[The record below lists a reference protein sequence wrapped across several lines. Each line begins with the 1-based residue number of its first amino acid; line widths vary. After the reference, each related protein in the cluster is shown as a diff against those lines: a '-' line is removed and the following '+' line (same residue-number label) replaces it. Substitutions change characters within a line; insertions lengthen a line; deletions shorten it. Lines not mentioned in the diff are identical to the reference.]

1 MFRGVPLQCVQVPGN
16 IRRAEHFCS
25 FLRQLVG
32 YMRERISVQAVEQE
46 SCTAFLA
53 ALQEQMSVDG
63 APPSHLPHP
72 VTVHGG
78 AGTSPRVLQCCASPF
93 VTPIVGCPLS
103 HDWLGYPHWDACVGE
118 SMRGDSL

>member
-1 MFRGVPLQCVQVPGN
+1 MCCLCWSHRNCHVPLANMGLHCAQVPGN

-25 FLRQLVG
+25 FLRQLVS

-63 APPSHLPHP
+63 AHMSDCSPKAPSWLSCMQ
-72 VTVHGG
+72 VTSWLCVAWLCFPSLLGKYT
-78 AGTSPRVLQCCASPF
+78 AVQRACA
-93 VTPIVGCPLS
+93 
-103 HDWLGYPHWDACVGE
+103 
-118 SMRGDSL
+118 

>member
-1 MFRGVPLQCVQVPGN
+1 MGLHCMQVPGN

-25 FLRQLVG
+25 FLRQLVS

-63 APPSHLPHP
+63 AHMSDC
-72 VTVHGG
+72 
-78 AGTSPRVLQCCASPF
+78 SPKAAR
-93 VTPIVGCPLS
+93 GCPTLQVTMC
-103 HDWLGYPHWDACVGE
+103 LCVA
-118 SMRGDSL
+118 

>member
-1 MFRGVPLQCVQVPGN
+1 MNIIDISPTPARARLLRAQVPGN

-25 FLRQLVG
+25 FLRQLVT

-63 APPSHLPHP
+63 TPPNPPSSPCQCSW
-72 VTVHGG
+72 GG
-78 AGTSPRVLQCCASPF
+78 ASPVMASLRHPECRS
-93 VTPIVGCPLS
+93 ILHLS
-103 HDWLGYPHWDACVGE
+103 SPHV
-118 SMRGDSL
+118 

>member
-1 MFRGVPLQCVQVPGN
+1 MFSLSAIRGLLHCAQVPGN

-25 FLRQLVG
+25 FLRQLVT

-63 APPSHLPHP
+63 APPRSTLLILALSM
-72 VTVHGG
+72 GG
-78 AGTSPRVLQCCASPF
+78 ANLVIPCLSCRMCCDAAQSLLQHLSRGLPRAHF
-93 VTPIVGCPLS
+93 G
-103 HDWLGYPHWDACVGE
+103 
-118 SMRGDSL
+118 